1 MKVRRNEAGVDEV
14 QFDKVP
20 DVIGNYDI
28 CIVKSMRLCSSIIS
42 CAKRMKLIMQYGV
55 GLEGVDVNAATENG
69 VKVARISGANTG
81 NAASCAEM
89 AIYLMLGLLRKQ
101 VEVSI
106 TTAVPGIEV
115 DEAEQTGAIFSL
127 LGGGG
132 SSEKNTIK
140 CDWFP
145 GNEMQIAVKQKKL
158 GEPVGETLLG
168 KKAFSDFPSSNSLY
182 YSYCRSKTPS
192 ELGFQ
197 QKPAP
202 AEKVPTPAHL

>member
-1 MKVRRNEAGVDEV
+1 MFSVGCNNVYGGRLRVIVVVVGGGLRQGRFGGGLRQGRFGGGVVVCCGKVQAWLGAVEACLDEGQYLGGGEARLLNGQVYLGGVDEV

-55 GLEGVDVNAATENG
+55 GLEGVDVNAATDNG

-101 VEVSI
+101 
-106 TTAVPGIEV
+106 
-115 DEAEQTGAIFSL
+115 
-127 LGGGG
+127 
-132 SSEKNTIK
+132 
-140 CDWFP
+140 
-145 GNEMQIAVKQKKL
+145 NEMQNAVKQKKV

-168 KKAFSDFPSSNSLY
+168 KK
-182 YSYCRSKTPS
+182 
-192 ELGFQ
+192 G
-197 QKPAP
+197 
-202 AEKVPTPAHL
+202 